1 MATPIGDSYTCAS
14 GGTIAAGR
22 HVLPAWL
29 SAMPVHTWATPGSNT
44 LSSVDPALDPAVNPN
59 YPSPAPWVGMNGH
72 ASVVSAWSGG
82 AWDESA
88 KCLRITGGGHGDYA
102 GNEVYQWDAL
112 TATFSR
118 LSNPSGAVGNTGTLN
133 DGNDATNPAYFDGRP
148 RSAHTYGNLPM
159 RDGVLWNFQGST
171 YASGFGICGAW
182 KFVGN
187 DWVRNGTTT
196 LGASYG
202 STLYD
207 ASRGKFLR
215 ITSGNG
221 RPVWYDPVAD
231 STTQMAHWTN
241 NDAQEMYGVID
252 TRRDLVVQFSRYVTL
267 FKLDDS
273 ADAVVATQSGTI
285 PDWVALSTVDNPS
298 RAGVAYDYAND
309 RYLVWYGTSSIYV
322 LTPPSLASNPL
333 TATWVWSTITPSAE
347 NTVTPSND
355 EDNGS
360 YGRFWHSPSLNCVG
374 VVNSVTEK
382 MYVFRLG

>member
-1 MATPIGDSYTCAS
+1 MATPVGDSYTCAS

-44 LSSVDPALDPAVNPN
+44 LSSVDPALDAAVNPN
-59 YPSPAPWVGMNGH
+59 YPGNAPWKGITGQP
-72 ASVVSAWSGG
+72 SVVSAWSGG
-82 AWDESA
+82 AWDEA
-88 KCLRITGGGHGDYA
+88 NKRLLITGGGHGDYA
-102 GNEVYQWDAL
+102 GNEVYAWDAA
-112 TATFSR
+112 TATFAR
-118 LSNPSGAVGNTGTLN
+118 LRNPTGAIGNTGTLN

-171 YASGFGICGAW
+171 YSNGFGICGAW
-182 KFVGN
+182 RFVGN

-252 TRRDLVVQFSRYVTL
+252 TRRDLVVQFSKYVTL
-267 FKLDDS
+267 LKLDDT

-285 PDWVALSTVDNPS
+285 PDWVSLSVAGNPS
-298 RAGVAYDYAND
+298 WAGVVYDYAND
-309 RYLVWYGTSSIYV
+309 RYLVWAGGSSIYI

-333 TATWVWSTITPSAE
+333 TANWVWSTITPAAE
-347 NTVTPSND
+347 NTITPSNS
-355 EDNGS
+355 NTPGT
-360 YGRFWHSPSLNCVG
+360 YGRFWHSPSLNCCG

-382 MYVFRLG
+382 MYVFKLG